1 MDEFWEKVGNGI
13 SLLNEW
19 VGKAASWLT
28 LFLVLIVGIDV
39 ISRYFFNTTKNWVL
53 ELEWYL
59 FATIFLLGAS
69 NALKQDKHVRVD
81 LFYSKFSKK
90 DKALV
95 NFWGTLLF
103 LIPWCSFVMIS
114 SFNYAYESFVIG
126 ERSPNPGGLPALYLI
141 KGMIPLGS
149 FLLLMQGIALLINSA
164 LLLRKKDRS

>member
-1 MDEFWEKVGNGI
+1 MVSFCY
-13 SLLNEW
+13 
-19 VGKAASWLT
+19 
-28 LFLVLIVGIDV
+28 
-39 ISRYFFNTTKNWVL
+39 YFSF
-53 ELEWYL
+53 
-59 FATIFLLGAS
+59 GAS

>member
-59 FATIFLLGAS
+59 FATIFLLG
-69 NALKQDKHVRVD
+69 H
-81 LFYSKFSKK
+81 
-90 DKALV
+90 
-95 NFWGTLLF
+95 
-103 LIPWCSFVMIS
+103 PMH
-114 SFNYAYESFVIG
+114 
-126 ERSPNPGGLPALYLI
+126 
-141 KGMIPLGS
+141 
-149 FLLLMQGIALLINSA
+149 
-164 LLLRKKDRS
+164 